1 MQTMTCNSAQE
12 FISYFYGH
20 PNFRTHNE
28 YSANYYGMNGHIF
41 RGQADAD
48 KFKLE
53 PAAFRENNRL
63 SEYTLQTAGTPNAV
77 VPPSERYR
85 WLGWQL
91 LAELRAAFRFLEEA
105 DKLGLPTP
113 IDYTLVNEYSDS
125 ITKLMDGKTSSL
137 FEDVFPDERFLNGVA
152 LVQHHG
158 VPTRLMDWSESP
170 FVAAYFAAFSASS
183 LVDEVDRVKSQRLVV
198 YALRS
203 DSIEKKHEKDIRLV
217 HVPRHANNFLRA
229 QKAMFVHMPSA
240 NSYWLKNGKWP
251 TLDQIV
257 STSIGEKYLLRVTVP
272 STEADEILRLLFDMD
287 ITTHSL
293 MPTLDNA
300 AKAAVYKLKLF
311 RSWNSS

>member
-20 PNFRTHNE
+20 QNFKTHNE
-28 YSANYYGMNGHIF
+28 YSANYYGLNGHIF

-53 PAAFRENNRL
+53 PSAFRENNRL
-63 SEYTLQTAGTPNAV
+63 SAYTLQVAGSSDAV
-77 VPPSERYR
+77 VSTSERYR
-85 WLGWQL
+85 WLGSQL
-91 LAELRAAFRFLEEA
+91 HTELRAAHIFLEEA
-105 DKLGLPTP
+105 DRLGLPTP
-113 IDYTLVNEYSDS
+113 IDYTLVKEYSDS
-125 ITKLMDGKTSSL
+125 ITKLMNGEKSSL
-137 FEDVFPDERFLNGVA
+137 SEDVFPDERFLNGVA

-183 LVDEVDRVKSQRLVV
+183 LVDEVDRVKSQRLVI

-203 DSIEKKHEKDIRLV
+203 DFIEKKHEKDIRLV

-229 QKAMFVHMPSA
+229 QKALFVHMPSA

-251 TLDQIV
+251 TLDEIV
-257 STSIGEKYLLRVTVP
+257 SASIGEKYLTRVTVP
-272 STEADEILRLLFDMD
+272 TTEADEVLRLLFDMD

-293 MPTLDNA
+293 MPTLDNT
-300 AKAAVYKLKLF
+300 AKAAVYKMKLY
-311 RSWNSS
+311 RKAYKS

>member
-12 FISYFYGH
+12 FISYFH
-20 PNFRTHNE
+20 SHQNFRTHSE
-28 YSANYYGMNGHIF
+28 YSANYYGRNGYIF

-53 PAAFRENNRL
+53 PSAFRENNRL
-63 SEYTLQTAGTPNAV
+63 SAYTLQVAGPPDAV
-77 VPPSERYR
+77 DSPSERYQ

-91 LAELRAAFRFLEEA
+91 HAELRAAFRFLEEA
-105 DKLGLPTP
+105 DRLGLPTP

-125 ITKLMDGKTSSL
+125 ISELMKGEKSSL
-137 FEDVFPDERFLNGVA
+137 YQDVFPDESFLNGIA

-170 FVAAYFAAFSASS
+170 FVAAYFAAFAASC

-203 DSIEKKHEKDIRLV
+203 DFIEKKHEKDIKLV
-217 HVPRHANNFLRA
+217 HVPRHANKFLRA
-229 QKAMFVHMPSA
+229 QMAMFVHMPSA
-240 NSYWLKNGKWP
+240 NSYWLTNGKWP
-251 TLDQIV
+251 TLDEIV
-257 STSIGEKYLLRVTVP
+257 SSSIGEKHLMCVTVP
-272 STEADEILRLLFDMD
+272 TTEADAILRLLFDMD

-293 MPTLDNA
+293 MPTLGNA
-300 AKAAVYKLKLF
+300 AKAAMYKMKLF
-311 RSWNSS
+311 GAHA